1 MTSIVDDAGQIRE
14 VRRVIDNDLS
24 GGEHSPK
31 QQVNLKVDGGGIAL
45 ALSLVA
51 LGGVLVAVI
60 LLPQVMRAQAE
71 AAAAPAKAQAS
82 YAERDARVALDYV
95 TSVQS
100 SLEKNGIS
108 IKPPS
113 GH

>member
-1 MTSIVDDAGQIRE
+1 MTAIVDDAGQIRE

-51 LGGVLVAVI
+51 LGAVLVAAI
-60 LLPQVMRAQAE
+60 MLPQIMRAQAE

-82 YAERDARVALDYV
+82 YAERDARVALDKLQTAQV
-95 TSVQS
+95 A
-100 SLEKNGIS
+100 LAKKGIDVNFDE
-108 IKPPS
+108 
-113 GH
+113 H